1 MRPRPV
7 AVRSPLARAALA
19 AVATLATLAAMAFP
33 GGGLAPHAL
42 EAQERAG
49 ERSGERVR
57 ERVQERDGITVTG
70 RVVDALTGTPL
81 PAVQLQFRAPP
92 PEADPSPEEADRPPE
107 EPLRPRSALTDGDG
121 RFQLDDVAMGL
132 YLLTVESLG
141 YQMVERPVRVMG
153 ASPFDVRVQLAPE
166 ALALE
171 GVVVTLARSPKLASA
186 GFYDRL
192 AIGQGSFLTREQ
204 IEARAPLRT
213 SDLFRSMAGVQVRA
227 SGRGAGGFITLRGS
241 CRPDIVIDGMNLGS
255 DLSVDDIILPTDLE
269 AVEVFRVAGA
279 PPQYSRNTCGVIL
292 LWSADPA
299 TRRGDRP
306 FSWRRLAAAGVFV
319 VLALIL
325 TR

>member
-1 MRPRPV
+1 MRPHPV
-7 AVRSPLARAALA
+7 AVLGSPRALAALA
-19 AVATLATLAAMAFP
+19 AVVASAFP
-33 GGGLAPHAL
+33 GGLAPNAL
-42 EAQERAG
+42 EA
-49 ERSGERVR
+49 
-57 ERVQERDGITVTG
+57 QERDGITVTG

-92 PEADPSPEEADRPPE
+92 PDADPPPEVADRPPE
-107 EPLRPRSALTDGDG
+107 EALRPRSALTDGDG
-121 RFQLDDVAMGL
+121 RFQLDDVAVGL
-132 YLLTVESLG
+132 YILTVESLG
-141 YQMVERPVRVMG
+141 YRVVERPVRVMG

-227 SGRGAGGFITLRGS
+227 SGRGGGGLITLRG

-255 DLSVDDIILPTDLE
+255 DLSVDDILLSTELE
-269 AVEVFRVAGA
+269 AVEVFRLAGA

-299 TRRGDRP
+299 TRRGDQP
-306 FSWRRLAAAGVFV
+306 FSWRRLAAVGIFV
-319 VLALIL
+319 VLAMIL